1 MSISCSC
8 GCQVED
14 PRDAI
19 IVYGESEE
27 GYVLVCKSCV
37 SALGTCGACEK
48 VRECLF
54 ETSPVQLPK
63 VVVKTIQNGN
73 VQMQIQIKNP
83 ERIAQTCVNCLCWN
97 KEEKYCIKQNIGFC
111 ARYAPVLQKAGY
123 PESKDGEAQ

>member
-19 IVYGESEE
+19 VVYGESEE
-27 GYVLVCKSCV
+27 GYVLVCNRCI

-63 VVVKTIQNGN
+63 VVVKTVQKGN
-73 VQMQIQIKNP
+73 VQMQTQIKNP
-83 ERIAQTCVNCLCWN
+83 DRIAKTCVNCLCWS
-97 KEEKYCIKQNIGFC
+97 KEENYCMREIDHAC
-111 ARYAPVLQKAGY
+111 VRYTPVLHKAGY
-123 PESKDGEAQ
+123 QETKDGEAQ